1 MSDSVPPSGV
11 VNLADFR
18 DYCVGSLVCALCGS
32 SYKAVWPASLD
43 FGSAKCDHCGESGGF
58 AKPVRVL
65 IGAFVQYDIQGT
77 AQRIEVEE

>member
-1 MSDSVPPSGV
+1 
-11 VNLADFR
+11 
-18 DYCVGSLVCALCGS
+18 
-32 SYKAVWPASLD
+32 LD